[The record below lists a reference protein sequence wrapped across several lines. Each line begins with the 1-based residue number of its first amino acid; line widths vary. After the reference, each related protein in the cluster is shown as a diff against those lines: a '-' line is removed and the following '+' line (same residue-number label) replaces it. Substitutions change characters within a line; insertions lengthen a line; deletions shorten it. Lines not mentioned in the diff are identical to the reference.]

1 MANLIKTEHGLLFYD
16 DFKEHTLMW
25 TLSPSLANCISFTGK
40 GLRMHHNKRYCTYTI
55 PEPEVDEYSCIVN
68 IDHIPYNTADI
79 AGVIVISSNKEYA
92 ECQTYMAFGPSE
104 INNSIQYEDDL
115 NLHIHNFLRDNN
127 YVQWTEND
135 EEIPII
141 PGSVEA
147 GGSGGSSSIPPPG
160 ITPPTGPFVDT
171 TYHYIKMTK
180 TKYKYIF
187 YASPDGFDWIEVGNV
202 KFASAGVIG
211 FFIYASDNEDLISPR
226 VEDVILSDGTI
237 GSNVIDNSHC
247 YIKDFAIYTSKYL
260 TFYNISRDYEFE
272 ILDKDCKVI
281 ARTDLFNNQ
290 YLVYRTNKETIL
302 NTTMLPTPIVNSRI
316 RIYDKDD
323 YDKTIMEF
331 DLGEKVYGGDKF
343 SLERDIK
350 IFINN
355 IEIDQTKVYDLGTFY
370 RNSDF
375 IKVDIYNNED
385 FTINNLNIKVI
396 KYSEYYEGEE
406 EIYISLYDES
416 QNIDTLEYKK
426 QLKIDSI
433 SPSEGKAFFMRL
445 VEKPVQNF
453 YNTANSFRFKILV
466 E

>member
-55 PEPEVDEYSCIVN
+55 PEPEADEYSCIVN

-115 NLHIHNFLRDNN
+115 NLHIHNFLRNNN

-211 FFIYASDNEDLISPR
+211 FFIYASDNEDLISPK

-272 ILDKDCKVI
+272 ILDNDKIIEYAKSAKGNDYTDFFCSSNIVHIKAGEKANVSVFFNYDAGNVI
-281 ARTDLFNNQ
+281 YTNPDTNIASCEAEKEWTGNVIKLNIEGKNVGFTKITISNDVNDENVDLF
-290 YLVYRTNKETIL
+290 V
-302 NTTMLPTPIVNSRI
+302 V
-316 RIYDKDD
+316 
-323 YDKTIMEF
+323 
-331 DLGEKVYGGDKF
+331 
-343 SLERDIK
+343 
-350 IFINN
+350 
-355 IEIDQTKVYDLGTFY
+355 
-370 RNSDF
+370 
-375 IKVDIYNNED
+375 VD
-385 FTINNLNIKVI
+385 
-396 KYSEYYEGEE
+396 
-406 EIYISLYDES
+406 
-416 QNIDTLEYKK
+416 
-426 QLKIDSI
+426 
-433 SPSEGKAFFMRL
+433 
-445 VEKPVQNF
+445 
-453 YNTANSFRFKILV
+453 
-466 E
+466 